1 LANYVIRI
9 ARSATIV
16 ALFAVAAV
24 LGILSGVLFAFA
36 GDLPEISALD
46 NYNPSTI
53 TRVYAS
59 NGAVIGEFAVQRRL
73 VIGYDDISPRLREAI
88 ISAEDADF
96 NSHFG
101 LSISR
106 ILITLMRDVFYRRLG
121 NPAGASTLT
130 QQLARNLFPIG
141 FEKSIERKVKEAL
154 LAIQIEKRYTKREIL
169 TLYCNQIHF
178 GHGTNGVE
186 AAARLYFNTR
196 AKDLTLEEA
205 ALIAGIIQSPARQSP
220 YVDMN
225 AAMRRRNYVLQRMS
239 EEKYITAAELET
251 ARAAPI
257 VLKGQPQPDRSIAPF
272 YLEEVRKHLER
283 QYGAK
288 ALYESGLSVT
298 TTLDPALQ
306 LLANRA
312 IEKGLRAYDK
322 RHGWRKAARN
332 ILDEKRTIETYRDDR
347 WRTPIRVGDVV
358 RAVVSA
364 IGKPAPPNGAHLI
377 IGPYQA
383 ELTREGFGWTRRTN
397 AADLVRVGDLIDVEI
412 KTLDEETKVA
422 TVSLEQT
429 PVAEAAMVVI
439 DNHTGQ
445 IKAMVGGWDFQRS
458 KFNRAIQAYRQ
469 LGSTFKP
476 VVYTAAI
483 DRGFTPASII
493 VDAPVTYPAGNGQT
507 YSPQNYDHTFMGP
520 ITLRY
525 ALEESRNIPAIK
537 MMDELG
543 PKNVLD
549 YAKRF
554 GFEEEFPPYLPIALG
569 AGDATLLE
577 VTSAYTTFPN
587 QGMRMKP
594 WSIMNVKDRAGNLL
608 EQNRAEPTDVIGADS
623 AFVMTNILR
632 GVLSPRGTAARAAE
646 MASHWPLAG
655 KTGTVD
661 NNTDAWFI
669 GFDPDITVGVWIGM
683 DDKRKS
689 LGGDEQGAK
698 AALPMWMDFMQGY
711 IEGRPDK
718 DTPPSFQPPGNIVFL
733 AVDKATGAA
742 ATGETPGAITDAFIA
757 GTEPGGLNRAPLP

>member
-1 LANYVIRI
+1 MAHYVIRV
-9 ARSATIV
+9 ARSATLIL
-16 ALFAVAAV
+16 LFGATAI
-24 LGILSGVLFAFA
+24 LGAFSGVLFAFA
-36 GDLPEISALD
+36 SDLPEISALD

-53 TRVYAS
+53 TRVYAA
-59 NGAVIGEFAVQRRL
+59 NGDAIGEFAVQRRI
-73 VIGYDDISPRLREAI
+73 VIGYDDISPKLREAI

-106 ILITLMRDVFYRRLG
+106 ILITLMRDVFQRRLG

-141 FEKSIERKVKEAL
+141 FEKSLDRKIKEAI

-196 AKDLTLEEA
+196 AKDLTLEQA

-220 YVDMN
+220 YVDM
-225 AAMRRRNYVLQRMS
+225 AAATRRRNYVLSRMAA
-239 EEKYITAAELET
+239 EGYITDAESDQ
-251 ARAAPI
+251 ARSQPI

-298 TTLDPALQ
+298 TTLDPKLQ
-306 LLANRA
+306 QFANGA
-312 IEKGLRAYDK
+312 IERGLRTYDK
-322 RHGWRKAARN
+322 RHGWRKPTRSVTT
-332 ILDEKRTIETYRDDR
+332 EKKTVDSYRDDR
-347 WRTPIRVGDVV
+347 WNRPMTVGDIVP
-358 RAVVSA
+358 AVVTA
-364 IGKPAPPNGAHLI
+364 IGKPGPANGARLRV
-377 IGPYQA
+377 GAYEA
-383 ELTREGFGWTRRTN
+383 DLAREGFAWTRRPT
-397 AADLVRVGDLIDVEI
+397 AAALMNVGDIVDVEI
-412 KTLDEETKVA
+412 RTLDEEGKTA
-422 TVSLEQT
+422 TVALEQT
-429 PVAEAAMVVI
+429 PIAEAAMLVL

-458 KFNRAIQAYRQ
+458 KFNRSIQAFRQ

-476 VVYTAAI
+476 IVYTAAI
-483 DRGFTPASII
+483 DRGYTPASII
-493 VDAPVTYPAGNGQT
+493 VDSPVSYPAGNGQI

-537 MMDELG
+537 VMDELG
-543 PKNVLD
+543 ARNVLA

-554 GFEEEFPPYLPIALG
+554 GLSGDFPPYLPIALG
-569 AGDATLLE
+569 AGDATLME
-577 VTSAYTTFPN
+577 ITSAYTTFPN
-587 QGMRMKP
+587 QGIRMKP
-594 WSIMNVKDRAGNLL
+594 WAVVNVKDRDGNLL
-608 EQNRAEPTDVIGADS
+608 EQNRAEPSDVIAADS
-623 AFVMTNILR
+623 AFVMTNILE
-632 GVLSPRGTAARAAE
+632 GVLTPRGTAARAAE
-646 MASHWPLAG
+646 MARTWPLAG

-669 GFDPDITVGVWIGM
+669 GFDPDITVGVWIGF
-683 DDKRKS
+683 DDKRKT

-698 AALPMWMDFMQGY
+698 AALPMWMDFMQAY
-711 IEGRPDK
+711 IAQRPDK
-718 DTPPSFQPPGNIVFL
+718 ATPPQFQAPGNIVFMPVETS
-733 AVDKATGAA
+733 AGAPQQGQPTTA
-742 ATGETPGAITDAFIA
+742 PITEAFIA
-757 GTEPGGLNRAPLP
+757 GTEPGSLTHPRP